1 MVKDDKIKYEKLQYQ
16 INREP
21 AKISVLLSGKIDK
34 YEYLTG
40 EEILPSGQSRIIEP
54 ATFKYYPIDKAFE
67 KQIKT
72 IEDQGIKRAEA
83 LAAQVLETIKG
94 IVQKNQRNSGI
105 KSETNENEKSENNF
119 KEKF

>member
-1 MVKDDKIKYEKLQYQ
+1 MVIDDKIKYEKLQYQ

-83 LAAQVLETIKG
+83 LAAQVLETIKE
-94 IVQKNQRNSGI
+94 IFQKNQRNSGI

>member
-1 MVKDDKIKYEKLQYQ
+1 MVIDDKIKYEKLQYQ

-94 IVQKNQRNSGI
+94 IFQK
-105 KSETNENEKSENNF
+105 KLEK
-119 KEKF
+119 

>member
-1 MVKDDKIKYEKLQYQ
+1 MVIDDKIKYEKLQYQ

-72 IEDQGIKRAEA
+72 IGDQGIKRAEA